1 MYSWAVKTILRRDLI
16 NAAALAA
23 VSRLLAG
30 ADSSA
35 ETLRNAGARKN
46 LLVGTAV
53 SFRELQRPEFTR
65 VLAEQAAIV
74 VPENEM
80 KWSLIHP
87 APDRFD
93 FSRGDALVDF
103 AAGHN
108 QRVRGHNLCWHEQ
121 LPLWFKNEATSSN
134 VLDLLR
140 THISTVVTHYG
151 GRMHSWDVV
160 NEAVNVKDGRSDGLR
175 NTPWLALGGPGY
187 LDVAFKTARASDR
200 SALLTYNDYD
210 LEQDSPEHEAKRK
223 AVLALLTGLRERNV
237 PIDALGLQAHLKARA
252 EPPRWDGLHQ
262 FMNGVEKLGLQIF
275 ITELDV
281 DDTDLPGDIAER
293 DRLVAGL
300 YGDFLSQVLPH
311 KSVTALL
318 TWGLTDGDSWLKSFR
333 PRKDRLPPRPL
344 PFDADLRS
352 KPAFTAMLNAINSA
366 PPRAANPVGRRDP
379 AGRPHKSRSVNG
391 Y

>member
-1 MYSWAVKTILRRDLI
+1 MAILRRDLI

-30 ADSSA
+30 AQSST
-35 ETLRNAGARKN
+35 ETLRSAGVRKN

-53 SFRELQRPEFTR
+53 SFRELRRPAFAA
-65 VLAEQAAIV
+65 VLADQAAIV

-87 APDRFD
+87 EPDRFD
-93 FSRGDALVDF
+93 FSRGDALVEF

-108 QRVRGHNLCWHEQ
+108 QRVRGHNLCWYEQ
-121 LPLWFKNEATSSN
+121 LPSWFKRDATSNN

-140 THISTVVTHYG
+140 KHITTVVTHYG
-151 GRMHSWDVV
+151 GRIHSWDVV

-175 NTPWLALGGPGY
+175 DTPWLTLAGPGY
-187 LDVAFKTARASDR
+187 IDVAFRTARAYDR
-200 SALLTYNDYD
+200 SALLAYNDYD

-223 AVLALLTGLRERNV
+223 AVLALLTRLREHNV
-237 PIDALGLQAHLKARA
+237 PVDALGLQAHLKARA

-262 FMNGVEKLGLQIF
+262 FMNNVEKLGLQVF

-281 DDTDLPGDIAER
+281 DDTDLPSDVAER

-300 YGDFLSQVLPH
+300 YGDFLSQVLRH
-311 KSVTALL
+311 KPVTALL
-318 TWGLTDGDSWLKSFR
+318 TWGLTDADSWLKSFR
-333 PRKDRLPPRPL
+333 ARKDKLPPRPL
-344 PFDADLRS
+344 PFDADLQP
-352 KPAFTAMLNAINSA
+352 KLAFTAMLNAINAA
-366 PPRAANPVGRRDP
+366 PARAANPV
-379 AGRPHKSRSVNG
+379 S
-391 Y
+391 

>member
-1 MYSWAVKTILRRDLI
+1 MTILRRDLI

-23 VSRLLAG
+23 MSRLLAG
-30 ADSSA
+30 AESSA
-35 ETLRNAGARKN
+35 ETLRAAGARKN

-53 SFRELQRPEFTR
+53 SFRELQRPEFTA

-87 APDRFD
+87 EPDRFD

-121 LPLWFKNEATSSN
+121 LPSWFKRDATSNN
-134 VLDLLR
+134 VLDLLK
-140 THISTVVTHYG
+140 THISTVATHYN

-160 NEAVNVKDGRSDGLR
+160 NEAINVKDGRSDGLR
-175 NTPWLALGGPGY
+175 NTPWLTLAGPDY
-187 LDVAFKTARASDR
+187 LDVAFRTARANDR
-200 SALLTYNDYD
+200 SALLAYNDYD
-210 LEQDSPEHEAKRK
+210 LEQDSPEHEAKRR
-223 AVLALLTGLRERNV
+223 AVLALLSRLREHNV

-252 EPPRWDGLHQ
+252 ESPRWDGFDQ
-262 FMNGVEKLGLQIF
+262 FMNDVEKLGLQIF

-281 DDTDLPGDIAER
+281 DDTDLSGEVAER
-293 DRLVAGL
+293 DRLVAQL
-300 YGDFLSQVLPH
+300 YADFLSQALRH

-318 TWGLTDGDSWLKSFR
+318 TWGLTDADSWLKFFR
-333 PRKDRLPPRPL
+333 PRKDKLPPRPL
-344 PFDADLRS
+344 PFDADLQP
-352 KPAFTAMLNAINSA
+352 KLVFTAMLNSINSA
-366 PPRAANPVGRRDP
+366 PARAGNPVG
-379 AGRPHKSRSVNG
+379 
-391 Y
+391 

>member
-1 MYSWAVKTILRRDLI
+1 MAILRRDLI

-30 ADSSA
+30 TESST
-35 ETLRNAGARKN
+35 ETLRSAGASKN

-53 SFRELQRPEFTR
+53 SFRELQRPAFTA

-74 VPENEM
+74 VAENEM

-87 APDRFD
+87 EPDRFD
-93 FSRGDALVDF
+93 FSRGDALVEF

-121 LPLWFKNEATSSN
+121 LPSWFKRDATSDN

-140 THISTVVTHYG
+140 RHITTVVTHYG

-175 NTPWLALGGPGY
+175 DTPWLTLAGPGY
-187 LDVAFKTARASDR
+187 LDAAFRTARASDR
-200 SALLTYNDYD
+200 GALLTYNDYD
-210 LEQDSPEHEAKRK
+210 LEQDSAEHEAKRK
-223 AVLALLTGLRERNV
+223 AVLALLTGLGERNV
-237 PIDALGLQAHLKARA
+237 PIDALGLQAHLKALG

-262 FMNGVEKLGLQIF
+262 FVNDVEKLGLQIF

-281 DDTDLPGDIAER
+281 DDTDLPGDTAER
-293 DRLVAGL
+293 DHLVAGL
-300 YGDFLSQVLPH
+300 YGDFLSQVLRH

-318 TWGLTDGDSWLKSFR
+318 TWGLTDADSWLKSFR
-333 PRKDRLPPRPL
+333 PRKDQLPPRPL
-344 PFDADLRS
+344 PFDADLRP
-352 KPAFTAMLNAINSA
+352 KPAFAAMLDCINSA
-366 PPRAANPVGRRDP
+366 SARAGNMG
-379 AGRPHKSRSVNG
+379 
-391 Y
+391 